1 MVTDRGNFSQENCV
15 QNIEGA
21 TLTYRLNIEFNR
33 FIICPSLFK
42 CMQTMIGPRLWLVW
56 FIALLS
62 CMLFPLYL
70 DMMVLAKIFNRIKL
84 KGESLDNHRTPQV
97 RGKNGNIL
105 NFIEERKVK
114 RV

>member
-1 MVTDRGNFSQENCV
+1 MTGLR
-15 QNIEGA
+15 
-21 TLTYRLNIEFNR
+21 
-33 FIICPSLFK
+33 
-42 CMQTMIGPRLWLVW
+42 PRLRLIW

-84 KGESLDNHRTPQV
+84 KGESFDNHRIPQV

-105 NFIEERKVK
+105 NFIEERNVK
-114 RV
+114 RVYRPNYKRVLDLFI